1 MAKEIRKSWIRF
13 SLKALMV
20 AFLIATV
27 SIATYSARVSRQ
39 REAAAAVRDLGG
51 TLTYNDHAPNFL
63 QDKIANFLGADY
75 VYDVVGV
82 SLWEQDVTD
91 AELRLLPNFVDLSHL
106 ELSGTQITNKTLKL
120 IGKMRS
126 LESVGLNNVT
136 LVDDDGI
143 IFLSN
148 LKNLNHLALWNTG
161 TGDRGIK
168 SIAELPKLLVLIAG
182 GTKVTDKGTE
192 CLVKSK
198 SIVKLVFQRT
208 SLSDESLSNLCQ
220 IEKLRSLSLS
230 ETEITDVGLEH
241 LKNCRNLKDLAV
253 FNTLVTD
260 EARKALKL
268 SLPGIRI
275 R

>member
-1 MAKEIRKSWIRF
+1 M
-13 SLKALMV
+13 LV
-20 AFLIATV
+20 FLIASV
-27 SIATYSARVSRQ
+27 LLAAYSLRVSRQ
-39 REAAAAVRDLGG
+39 CEAADAVRKLGG
-51 TLTYNDHAPNFL
+51 TLTYNDYEPNYL
-63 QDKIANFLGADY
+63 EQKIASFLGVDY
-75 VYDVVGV
+75 VFDIVGV
-82 SLWEQDVTD
+82 SFWEKDVTD
-91 AELRLLPNFVDLSHL
+91 ADLLFLPKLVDLTSL

-120 IGKMRS
+120 IGNMRS
-126 LESVGLNNVT
+126 LESVGLNDVT

-143 IFLSN
+143 SFLSN

-168 SIAELPKLLVLIAG
+168 SIAELPKILVLIAG

-192 CLVKSK
+192 CLIKSK

-208 SLSDESLSNLCQ
+208 SLGDESLSNLRQ
-220 IEKLRSLSLS
+220 IENLRSLSLS
-230 ETEITDVGLEH
+230 ETGITDVGLEH

-253 FNTLVTD
+253 FDTQVTD

-268 SLPGIRI
+268 SLPGVRI